1 MMQENEKVLTKAD
14 IRFVMTKARI
24 VVDVLHYVLASL
36 SYFSILFSLIE
47 VGSVFSVFCFYTVIY
62 LLLLVI
68 PFLTHR
74 IIRKKCGA
82 TSLYVSNSDVTGN
95 IQGALTSQTMNIP
108 IEAIDNVIIVSS
120 LFDKMRSGNSLKIS
134 TTAGNIIL
142 HYVHN
147 AKEVTDAIMQKRKN
161 KGKQVERNF

>member
-1 MMQENEKVLTKAD
+1 MMQENEKVLIKAD

-24 VVDVLHYVLASL
+24 VVDVLYYVLVNL
-36 SYFSILFSLIE
+36 ILFPNLILCYKTYIKWDDIRSL
-47 VGSVFSVFCFYTVIY
+47 CFGAVIY
-62 LLLLVI
+62 LLFLVI

-74 IIRKKCGA
+74 IIRKKCRA

-161 KGKQVERNF
+161 KGK